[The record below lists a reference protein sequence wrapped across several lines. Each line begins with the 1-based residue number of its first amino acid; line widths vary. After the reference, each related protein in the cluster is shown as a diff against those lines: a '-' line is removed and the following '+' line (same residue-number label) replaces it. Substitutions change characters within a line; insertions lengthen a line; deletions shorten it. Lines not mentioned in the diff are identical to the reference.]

1 MNWKNYRF
9 PIILIGSLL
18 IGALIG
24 IYIEGAGEALKPLG
38 DIFLN
43 LMFMIVTPLI
53 ATSIISAVA
62 NSGSSGKLKKIMG
75 WTTLVFIVT
84 GAIAALYMIVVVKI
98 FPQFS
103 TLSVTLTKPESTESI
118 SWQEQLVGIFTTDGF
133 VNMFQRENMMAL
145 IVFSLLVGF
154 AINLSGEAGK
164 PVAKLMNAAS
174 TVMLKTISI
183 VMYYAP
189 IGLGAYFAYLASSFG
204 SIVIEDYAKAF
215 VLYLIAS
222 LLFFCIMFTVYAF
235 IAGGTL
241 GVKRFWKNLLSPSVT
256 AIGTCSSMATLP
268 VNLSASEKI
277 GVSKEVRETVLSLG
291 ATMHKDGSVM
301 GLVLKISVLFSVF
314 HMEFAGWQTIG
325 TAVLVAILGGTLM
338 GAIPQGGMIAE
349 MMLISLYGLP
359 PEALPILAAVSTVI
373 DVPATLLNATSDNYA
388 AMLVARKVDGK
399 DWATNHTV
407 EEV

>member
-1 MNWKNYRF
+1 
-9 PIILIGSLL
+9 
-18 IGALIG
+18 
-24 IYIEGAGEALKPLG
+24 
-38 DIFLN
+38 
-43 LMFMIVTPLI
+43 
-53 ATSIISAVA
+53 
-62 NSGSSGKLKKIMG
+62 
-75 WTTLVFIVT
+75 
-84 GAIAALYMIVVVKI
+84 
-98 FPQFS
+98 
-103 TLSVTLTKPESTESI
+103 
-118 SWQEQLVGIFTTDGF
+118 
-133 VNMFQRENMMAL
+133 
-145 IVFSLLVGF
+145 
-154 AINLSGEAGK
+154 
-164 PVAKLMNAAS
+164 MNAAS

-222 LLFFCIMFTVYAF
+222 LLFFGIMFTVYAF

-399 DWATNHTV
+399 DWAINHEV